1 MISCHE
7 RIIRATIHLFHYCD
21 HLRIQNPCSQTPMTE
36 GFHVKDYGQPVKR
49 YVQTMD
55 LKDDPELI
63 AEYRRRHSQEE
74 SWKEIRDGIREVG
87 ILDMQIFILGTRLVM
102 IVETGLDFDWDS
114 AMARLATL
122 PRQQEWEDYMAIFQ
136 KCAEG
141 ATSDE
146 KWQMMDRIFYLY

>member
-1 MISCHE
+1 MI
-7 RIIRATIHLFHYCD
+7 
-21 HLRIQNPCSQTPMTE
+21 E
-36 GFHVKDYGQPVKR
+36 GYHVKEYGQPVKR

-63 AEYRRRHSQEE
+63 AEYKRRHSQREA
-74 SWKEIRDGIREVG
+74 WPEILAGIREVG

-102 IVETGLDFDWDS
+102 IVETPVGFEWDR

-136 KCAEG
+136 QCAEG

-146 KWQMMDRIFYLY
+146 KWQMMERMFYLYEPCSSFT

>member
-1 MISCHE
+1 
-7 RIIRATIHLFHYCD
+7 
-21 HLRIQNPCSQTPMTE
+21 MTE
-36 GFHVKDYGQPVKR
+36 GYHVKEYGQPVKR

-63 AEYRRRHSQEE
+63 AEYKRRHSQEE
-74 SWKEIRDGIREVG
+74 AWPEILAGIREVG

-102 IVETGLDFDWDS
+102 IVETPVDFDWDR

-136 KCAEG
+136 QCAEG

-146 KWQMMDRIFYLY
+146 KWQMMERLFICMKKYKEFPNETGRGRLKRSCIFVA

>member
-1 MISCHE
+1 
-7 RIIRATIHLFHYCD
+7 
-21 HLRIQNPCSQTPMTE
+21 MTE
-36 GFHVKDYGQPVKR
+36 GYHVKEYGQPVKR

-63 AEYRRRHSQEE
+63 AEYKRRHSQAQA
-74 SWKEIRDGIREVG
+74 WPEIQAGIREVG

-102 IVETGLDFDWDS
+102 IVETPVDFEWEP

-136 KCAEG
+136 QCAEG

-146 KWQMMDRIFYLY
+146 KWQMMERIFYLYEKDKT

>member
-1 MISCHE
+1 
-7 RIIRATIHLFHYCD
+7 
-21 HLRIQNPCSQTPMTE
+21 MTE
-36 GFHVKDYGQPVKR
+36 GYHVKEYGQPVKR
-49 YVQTMD
+49 YVQTMN

-63 AEYRRRHSQEE
+63 AEYKRRHSQAEA
-74 SWKEIRDGIREVG
+74 WPEIQTGIREVG

-102 IVETGLDFDWDS
+102 IVETPIDFEWDR

-136 KCAEG
+136 QCAEG

-146 KWQMMDRIFYLY
+146 KWQMMERMFYLYEEV

>member
-1 MISCHE
+1 
-7 RIIRATIHLFHYCD
+7 
-21 HLRIQNPCSQTPMTE
+21 MTE
-36 GFHVKDYGQPVKR
+36 GYYVKEYGQPVKR
-49 YVQTMD
+49 YVQTME

-63 AEYRRRHSQEE
+63 AEYKQCHSQAEA
-74 SWKEIRDGIREVG
+74 WPEILAGIREVG

-102 IVETGLDFDWDS
+102 IVETPVDFEWDR

-136 KCAEG
+136 QCAEG

-146 KWQMMDRIFYLY
+146 KWQMMDRMFYLYDKK